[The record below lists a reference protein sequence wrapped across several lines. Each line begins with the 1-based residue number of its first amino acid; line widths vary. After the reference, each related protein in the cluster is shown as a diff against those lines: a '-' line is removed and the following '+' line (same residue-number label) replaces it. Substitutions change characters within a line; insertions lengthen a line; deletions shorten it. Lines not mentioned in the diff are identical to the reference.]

1 MDFMIT
7 AQIGGSVNGQDFPGG
22 SASKNSACSAGD
34 TGSMPGKTPS
44 RSEWQPT
51 LGFLPGES
59 YRQRSLAGS
68 TPWCRKETDTTEWL
82 RT

>member
-34 TGSMPGKTPS
+34 TGSIPGKIHW
-44 RSEWQPT
+44 RRE
-51 LGFLPGES
+51 
-59 YRQRSLAGS
+59 
-68 TPWCRKETDTTEWL
+68 
-82 RT
+82 